1 MFRQKV
7 MYLMILAAMLTLVG
21 CGQKAPLDRP
31 LEPPAE
37 NQPAEQ
43 SNHDI

>member
-7 MYLMILAAMLTLVG
+7 MYLMILAAMLPLVG

-31 LEPPAE
+31 IEPPAE

-43 SNHDI
+43 PDHDV